1 MKLSQLSDDEIRSL
15 PLIKK
20 LKFIFS
26 SVYDDGENYDVA
38 IVLGGPVNRMEER
51 AAACA
56 RLYKEGRVKKI
67 ITSGGVKREV
77 SCGVLITEA
86 EHLKNLL
93 TAYGVNEEDIILEN
107 EARTTNENMICS
119 VICLSRYVKQAKSVV
134 IVTSLSHLYRSLLYA
149 KNFLPRFYGIHGYA
163 NFELTPNYNSDN
175 VAETVSSEDV
185 ELITREIIFTRNA
198 ITAGFF
204 EDLDI

>member
-1 MKLSQLSDDEIRSL
+1 MKLSTLTDEEIRQL
-15 PLIKK
+15 ALNKK

-26 SVYDDGENYDVA
+26 SVGDDGENYDVA
-38 IVLGGPVNRMEER
+38 IVLGGPINRMEER

-56 RLYKEGRVKKI
+56 RLYKTGRVKKV

-77 SCGVLITEA
+77 SCGTLITEA
-86 EHLKNLL
+86 QHLKNLL

-119 VICLSRYVKQAKSVV
+119 VIHLSRLVKNAKKVV
-134 IVTSLSHLYRSLLYA
+134 IVTSHTHLFRSLLYA
-149 KNFLPRFYGIHGYA
+149 KNFLPRFYKIHGYA
-163 NFELTPNYNSDN
+163 NFNVIKNYNDES
-175 VAETVSSEDV
+175 ETTNLPSE
-185 ELITREIIFTRNA
+185 EIERITKEIIYVKQG